1 MSAYVSNPGVSLLL
15 AYKDHKAKCIV
26 VETTKDNPAGYGL
39 AVCTLDLFSIREARV
54 IVAIPDILKGLEP
67 FAALGRLLAEADGDA
82 PLIMNTG
89 AKLDIT
95 VGDLQRVAAACAR
108 VFPPEEKRSAR
119 PSMRGLKRRFRPK
132 GR

>member
-1 MSAYVSNPGVSLLL
+1 VQRPLQGSQ
-15 AYKDHKAKCIV
+15 AKCIV
-26 VETTKDNPAGYGL
+26 VETTKDNAAGYGL
-39 AVCTLDLFSIREARV
+39 AVCTLDLFSVGEARV

-82 PLIMNTG
+82 PLIMDKG

-95 VGDLQRVAAACAR
+95 VGDLQRVAAVCAR
-108 VFPPEEKRSAR
+108 VFPPEEKRAAR
-119 PSMRGLKRRFRPK
+119 ARMRGPKRRFRPK